1 MSKKA
6 TSKKTAKRKVV
17 ETTTPAVEAG
27 GDEPVTRRDLQDW
40 LDRWT
45 DSIGSHLPD
54 LFGNR
59 LPEMWGASREL
70 GGVIK
75 IEERVDDDGITLR
88 GEIPGVDPSKDIE
101 ITVDDGRLTI
111 RAERRQSETVTDET
125 SSRSEFR
132 YGSYRRSLDLPP
144 GASAEDIEASY
155 ENGILDVRIPTPQPR
170 PEAKRIQIPV
180 S

>member
-1 MSKKA
+1 MSKKETKQA
-6 TSKKTAKRKVV
+6 VV
-17 ETTTPAVEAG
+17 ESTESTAETG

-70 GGVIK
+70 GGVIR
-75 IEERVDDDGITLR
+75 IEELVDDDGITLR
-88 GEIPGVDPSKDIE
+88 GEMPGVDPEKDIE
-101 ITVDDGRLTI
+101 IVVEDGRLSI
-111 RAERRQSETVTDET
+111 RAERRQSESVTDET
-125 SSRSEFR
+125 STRSEFR

-144 GASAEDIEASY
+144 EASTEDIEATY
-155 ENGILDVRIPTPQPR
+155 ENGILDVRIPTPRPR
-170 PEAKRIQIPV
+170 PEAKRIKIPV
-180 S
+180 T